1 MNNNH
6 IDGIKIYRS
15 ILGSTLSIIF
25 FVVLAMYT
33 LFKFESLLKYND
45 TNIMLSS
52 QENYF
57 SEEDIF
63 KGGKDKFN
71 VAFGL
76 IDYDLAEQEADYSEF
91 GSLKVKLKQ
100 WSSDFVGT

>member
-6 IDGIKIYRS
+6 LDGIKIYRS
-15 ILGSTLSIIF
+15 ILGAILSMIF
-25 FVVLAMYT
+25 FIVLAMYT
-33 LFKFESLLKYND
+33 VFKFESLLKYND
-45 TNIMLSS
+45 TNIMLSQ

-63 KGGKDKFN
+63 KGGENNFN

-76 IDYDLAEQEADYSEF
+76 INYDLAEQETDY
-91 GSLKVKLKQ
+91 
-100 WSSDFVGT
+100 

>member
-6 IDGIKIYRS
+6 LDGIKIYRS
-15 ILGSTLSIIF
+15 ILGTILSMIF

-33 LFKFESLLKYND
+33 VFKFESLLKYND
-45 TNIMLSS
+45 TNIMLSQ

-63 KGGKDKFN
+63 KGGENNFN

-76 IDYDLAEQEADYSEF
+76 INYDLAEQETDY
-91 GSLKVKLKQ
+91 
-100 WSSDFVGT
+100 